1 MYIRI
6 ATVKFP
12 SDDKAN
18 AFIAMMK
25 TVWFDKLD
33 KETLNLEQI
42 MVKTGEGK
50 IVGWGIYKSKKDFL
64 KTSQAFKKM
73 WIEFIKSFDGIVEW
87 HEGDVAAHY
96 IRDKKV
102 L

>member
-1 MYIRI
+1 MCIRI

-33 KETLNLEQI
+33 KETLNQEQI

-50 IVGWGIYKSKKDFL
+50 IVGWSIYESKKDFL
-64 KTSQAFKKM
+64 KTSQALKKI
-73 WIEFIKSFDGIVEW
+73 WLEIIKSFDGIVEW
-87 HEGDVAAHY
+87 HEGDFAAHY
-96 IRDKKV
+96 IRNKKV

>member
-25 TVWFDKLD
+25 TVWFEKL
-33 KETLNLEQI
+33 ENQTLNQEQL

-50 IVGWGIYKSKKDFL
+50 IVGWGIYKSKEDFL
-64 KTSQAFKKM
+64 SGLA
-73 WIEFIKSFDGIVEW
+73 I
-87 HEGDVAAHY
+87 
-96 IRDKKV
+96 
-102 L
+102 

>member
-18 AFIAMMK
+18 TFIAIMK
-25 TVWFDKLD
+25 TIWFEKLE
-33 KETLNLEQI
+33 KETLNKEQI

-50 IVGWGIYKSKKDFL
+50 IVGWGINKSKADFI
-64 KTSQAFKKM
+64 KPSHKFKKI
-73 WIEFIKSFDGIVEW
+73 WLAFIKSFYGIV
-87 HEGDVAAHY
+87 
-96 IRDKKV
+96 K
-102 L
+102 

>member
-33 KETLNLEQI
+33 KETLNQEQI

-50 IVGWGIYKSKKDFL
+50 IVGGVFINRKKIF
-64 KTSQAFKKM
+64 
-73 WIEFIKSFDGIVEW
+73 
-87 HEGDVAAHY
+87 
-96 IRDKKV
+96 
-102 L
+102 